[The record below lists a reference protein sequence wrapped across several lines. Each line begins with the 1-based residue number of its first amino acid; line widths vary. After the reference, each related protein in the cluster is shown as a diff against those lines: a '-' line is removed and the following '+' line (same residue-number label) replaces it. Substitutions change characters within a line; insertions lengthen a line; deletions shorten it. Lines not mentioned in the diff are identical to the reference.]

1 MRKFVFAVV
10 IVTTLCRIS
19 HAQQSVGIFTDHSD
33 VGTVLHPGSTTYD
46 PKTDAYILR
55 GSGFNM
61 WSTADAF
68 QFAWKKM
75 SGDVVL
81 SARIDFPK
89 SAGNPHTKAVLILR
103 QSLDDG
109 SPYVDVAVHAN
120 GLGALQYRDE
130 KGEISRDIE
139 SSILIPH
146 KSWAPGV
153 ASPAQYVRIARRGK
167 YVYMF
172 AGSSADTHYDGES
185 IPLPFDGDFY
195 IGIGVC
201 AHDENAIEEARFTN
215 VELKTLPTST
225 AQPALYSTLEVVSA
239 SSGMRRIIYFSD
251 GRFEAPNWS
260 HDGSYFLFNRNGHLE
275 KLPVAGGTPTVID
288 TEFANKVNNDHG
300 ISPDATQLAISDN
313 SQETKSPNGT
323 PGHDSLVYVVP
334 ISGGTPRRLTQ
345 TGPSYWHGWSPDG
358 KTLAFV
364 GQRNGDFDIYTIP
377 LAGGDETRLTT
388 AKGLDDGPEC
398 SPDGAYIYFNSERTG
413 HMQIWRMKPDG
424 SDQEQVFSDD
434 YNNWFPHISPDGKW
448 MVLLTYEKDVSGHPE
463 NKDVMLRLMSLPD
476 KKIAVLA
483 KLFGGQGTINVPSWS
498 PDSKS
503 LAFVSYALVA
513 PEDASK

>member
-1 MRKFVFAVV
+1 MRKFVLACALIAVS
-10 IVTTLCRIS
+10 CAS
-19 HAQQSVGIFTDHSD
+19 QAQQSVGIFTDHSD
-33 VGTVLHPGSTTYD
+33 VGTVLHAGSTVYDSTTGTY
-46 PKTDAYILR
+46 TLR
-55 GSGFNM
+55 GSGLNM
-61 WSTADAF
+61 WSTTDAF

-75 SGDVVL
+75 SGDVEL
-81 SARIDFPK
+81 SAKIDFPK

-103 QSLDDG
+103 QSLDAD

-130 KGEISRDIE
+130 KGAITRDIE
-139 SSILIPH
+139 SSDLAPH
-146 KSWAPGV
+146 KNWATGQVSQPE
-153 ASPAQYVRIARRGK
+153 YIRIVRRGK

-172 AGSSADTHYDGES
+172 AGSSGDTRYDGES
-185 IPLPFDGDFY
+185 IPIPFDGNFY

-201 AHDENAIEEARFTN
+201 AHDENAIEEARFAN
-215 VELKTLPTST
+215 VELRTLPPST
-225 AQPALYSTLEVVSA
+225 GQPSLYSTLEVVSI
-239 SSGMRRIIYFSD
+239 SSGMRRNTYFSD

-260 HDGSYFLFNRNGHLE
+260 RDGSYFLFNRNGHLA
-275 KLPVAGGTPTVID
+275 KIPVTGGTPTIIN
-288 TEFANKVNNDHG
+288 TGFANKVNNDHG

-313 SQETKSPNGT
+313 SQETKLSNGT
-323 PGHDSLVYVVP
+323 VGHDSLVYVVP

-388 AKGLDDGPEC
+388 AKGLDDGPEY

-424 SDQEQVFSDD
+424 TDQEQVFSDD

-448 MVLLTYEKDVSGHPE
+448 MVFLTYEKDVTGHPE
-463 NKDVMLRLMSLPD
+463 NKDVMLRLMSLSD
-476 KKIAVLA
+476 KKISVLA

-503 LAFVSYALVA
+503 LAFVSYALLA
-513 PEDASK
+513 PEDAGK